1 MQDAVL
7 RVQTRISRAAP
18 DSTEQSVMARL
29 LVSSNQIGCL
39 LGKGG
44 SIIAEMRKLSRAHIR
59 ILGKDQIPKCASEDE
74 EVVQVRFN
82 FDMCFF
88 EFDMVGILFRAI
100 IYSKMLSFFLF
111 LFVGSDIINYIVT
124 FELRTLKS

>member
-7 RVQTRISRAAP
+7 RVQTRIIRALP
-18 DSTEQSVMARL
+18 DNKDQTVMARL

-74 EVVQVRFN
+74 EVVQVY
-82 FDMCFF
+82 MHLC
-88 EFDMVGILFRAI
+88 M
-100 IYSKMLSFFLF
+100 S
-111 LFVGSDIINYIVT
+111 GSLI
-124 FELRTLKS
+124 